1 LWQAREPLLVDEVNT
16 TESEDRFD
24 DVAVQKVEDVAAM
37 DGEEGE
43 VGKRAP
49 LIGEEHTIF
58 EALRTVDF
66 WVLFISFLCGVGTGL
81 AVMNN
86 MGQIGLALGYALRIA
101 HEYLGVFRADH
112 FGYRIGVLHQV
123 SLPSYFNLG
132 FHLIFS

>member
-1 LWQAREPLLVDEVNT
+1 LLVEEVNT
-16 TESEDRFD
+16 TESQDRFD

-37 DGEEGE
+37 EGEEGE

-66 WVLFISFLCGVGTGL
+66 WILFISFLCGVGTGL

-86 MGQIGLALGYALRIA
+86 MGQIGLALGYSDVSI
-101 HEYLGVFRADH
+101 F
-112 FGYRIGVLHQV
+112 V
-123 SLPSYFNLG
+123 SLTSIWGFFGRIISGTVSEYF
-132 FHLIFS
+132 IK